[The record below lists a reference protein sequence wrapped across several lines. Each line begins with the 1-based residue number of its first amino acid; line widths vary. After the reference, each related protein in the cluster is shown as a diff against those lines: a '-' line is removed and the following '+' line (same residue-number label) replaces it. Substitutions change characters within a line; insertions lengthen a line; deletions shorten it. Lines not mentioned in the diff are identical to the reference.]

1 MNILIKMAQRCLH
14 DHYNRHQSYLMT
26 TVSRKH
32 LPETLVDFRAE
43 LDKTMDTRLME
54 PQEVYNIAVR
64 VVANYLS
71 RSI

>member
-1 MNILIKMAQRCLH
+1 
-14 DHYNRHQSYLMT
+14 MT